1 MVGRS
6 DGLICLTVGGEGALA
21 RILAGEQKSAAED
34 YVEQL
39 EALFGGRLYIE
50 LSRRG
55 DATEIAAENV
65 LIEMAYA
72 RALPIVATNPANF
85 VEPNF
90 HAAHDA
96 MLCIAQQAHVET
108 EDRPVSRP
116 AAWLKTPR
124 PIEEGKGT

>member
-1 MVGRS
+1 
-6 DGLICLTVGGEGALA
+6 
-21 RILAGEQKSAAED
+21 
-34 YVEQL
+34 VEQL

-55 DATEIAAENV
+55 DATEMAAEKA
-65 LIEMAYA
+65 LIDLAYA

-96 MLCIAQQAHVET
+96 MLCIAQSAYVES
-108 EDRPVSRP
+108 EDRRVSSRE
-116 AAWLKTPR
+116 AWLKPAEAMEDADRKSTR
-124 PIEEGKGT
+124 LNSSHVKISYAVFCLKKKKL

>member
-96 MLCIAQQAHVET
+96 MLCIAQSA
-108 EDRPVSRP
+108 RS
-116 AAWLKTPR
+116 
-124 PIEEGKGT
+124 EEHTSELQSQMRISYAVFCL